1 MNNKDRKQIKEALE
15 DSKKGVEE
23 CSDADNFNDSLI
35 YEGWVE
41 ALEFVLA
48 IDFTTKIQNENTHK
62 SNKRKKK
69 RTLLSGRQQTRR
81 SKTSR

>member
-23 CSDADNFNDSLI
+23 CSDADNFNDALI
-35 YEGWVE
+35 FEGWVE

-48 IDFTTKIQNENTHK
+48 IKNETKNKTNK
-62 SNKRKKK
+62 CKKRKSV
-69 RTLLSGRQQTRR
+69 LSRGLKTRR